1 MPRLREEQAARLEQ
15 ISIEDYKKSRAW
27 LFTFVGL
34 FTVLLAFYV
43 LIIALVEFEGIS
55 AQRSFQKINH
65 SLYLR
70 LEHTRQQQGWTH
82 IEIENTLTKGIR
94 IRFLSDTFEQVPLFL
109 SARAEF
115 QTEHLAKMDQLV
127 TLIEAVDLAHPE
139 RYFKHWISR
148 IEAAGYLFRMQV
160 RIEGHTDGVPLAAGA
175 FYRNNL
181 ELSTDRAFQVKDY
194 LRQGT
199 GLSAELFAIAGYG
212 DFRPDTD
219 NPFDAENR
227 RIEVYVTPLMVS
239 VLQRGRHEQGQ

>member
-1 MPRLREEQAARLEQ
+1 MSKLRDEQAARLEQ
-15 ISIEDYKKSRAW
+15 ISIDDYKKSRAW

-70 LEHTRQQQGWTH
+70 LEQTRQDQGWHH

-94 IRFLSDTFEQVPLFL
+94 IRFISDTFQDTPLFL

-115 QTEHLAKMDQLV
+115 QTEHLAKMNQLV
-127 TLIEAVDLAHPE
+127 ALIESVDLAHPK
-139 RYFKHWISR
+139 RHYNHWISR

-160 RIEGHTDGVPLAAGA
+160 RVEGHTDAVPLAPGA

-194 LRQGT
+194 LRNGT
-199 GLSAELFAIAGYG
+199 GLAPEFFSIAGYG

-219 NPFDAENR
+219 NPLDAKNR
-227 RIEVYVTPLMVS
+227 RIEVYITPLMISNDVR
-239 VLQRGRHEQGQ
+239 VQP